1 MRKKIIPL
9 LMIFVAVLVSGCDK
23 SSDNATSDD
32 ALSLLETEV
41 YYTQKMLLPDGAE
54 LEVRLEDV
62 SKMDVASELIS
73 STTREIKNT
82 PPYALQVTF
91 PTKRI
96 KANRRYNLRASIR
109 LEDKLIFTSTSHINP
124 FEVGIASP
132 IKIKVD
138 QVGVE

>member
-1 MRKKIIPL
+1 
-9 LMIFVAVLVSGCDK
+9 MIFVAVFVTGCNK
-23 SSDNATSDD
+23 NGDNMSSDD

-41 YYTQKMLLPDGAE
+41 YYTQKILLPEGAE

-73 STTREIKNT
+73 SSTREIKNT

-96 KANRRYNLRASIR
+96 QAERRYNLRASIR
-109 LEDKLIFTSTSHINP
+109 LEDKLLFTSTSRINP

-138 QVGVE
+138 QVGIE